1 MSRMTKEKLAG
12 TEDQHELVGI
22 NSTVPLK
29 VENSE
34 DLTDT
39 SGGTTAPLRSAADV
53 KVPLKVQPPRSNG
66 WGKEAGVRYL
76 VALDV
81 DGTLVDHDGHM
92 SPEVRDAAR
101 AVLAAGHH
109 VVISTG
115 RSKGATLPVVELIG
129 QEHGFAVCSNG
140 GMTLELD
147 PGAPDYHRV
156 LECVSFDPGQALE
169 ALEHRLPTA
178 KFALETEDGS
188 FYSTERFQDS
198 SFGIEAIGVD
208 LNQLARMKAVRMVVY
223 STEHTPE
230 EFALAIDEAGLHGV
244 TYSVGWSAWLDI
256 AANGVSKASAL
267 EQVRRRLGVDPSHTV
282 AVGDGRNDI
291 EMLDWAARGVAM
303 GQAPDEVA
311 AVCHEVTST
320 VYEDGV
326 AGVLRSLL

>member
-230 EFALAIDEAGLHGV
+230 EFARAIDEAGLHGV

-267 EQVRRRLGVDPSHTV
+267 EQIRRRLGVDPSHTV